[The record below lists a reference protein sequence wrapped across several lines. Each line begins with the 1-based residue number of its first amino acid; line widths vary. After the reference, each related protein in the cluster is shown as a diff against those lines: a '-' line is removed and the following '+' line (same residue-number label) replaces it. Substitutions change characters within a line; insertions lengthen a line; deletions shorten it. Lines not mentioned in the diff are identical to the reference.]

1 MNISTILST
10 SEFQIFIWAAGIL
23 LAANVLAMGLFVLF
37 AKLRDGKMKESI
49 RSIIF
54 ELDRFADN
62 MENIEKRRS
71 AIQQINDVLGW
82 KKFIIPGSL
91 IGWVIDAEVAVI
103 RKMQSATNTPNL
115 HEGENENETNN
126 TIGTKTTSFT
136 EQK

>member
-115 HEGENENETNN
+115 HEGENENE
-126 TIGTKTTSFT
+126 
-136 EQK
+136 